1 LQYNKEEVDMP
12 QDQVQRWWMA
22 ILECGSR
29 EEAVA
34 RFRARYGREPEVV
47 KPPGDMP
54 WWILGPVPNDGVVQP
69 G

>member
-1 LQYNKEEVDMP
+1 
-12 QDQVQRWWMA
+12 MA
-22 ILECGSR
+22 ILELECGSR

-47 KPPGDMP
+47 NPPGDMP

>member
-1 LQYNKEEVDMP
+1 MP
-12 QDQVQRWWMA
+12 QDQKGQRWWMA
-22 ILECGSR
+22 ILELECGSR

-47 KPPGDMP
+47 NPPGDMP